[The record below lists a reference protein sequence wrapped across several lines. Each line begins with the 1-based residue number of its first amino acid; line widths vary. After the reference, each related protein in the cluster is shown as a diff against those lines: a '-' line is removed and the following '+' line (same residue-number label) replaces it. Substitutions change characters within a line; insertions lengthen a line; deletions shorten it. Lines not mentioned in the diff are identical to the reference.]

1 MKAWGSEPTSRGTF
15 DLYQDILDAFV
26 QDIRD
31 PVKVEGAVRLDT
43 VMRDKPASEALARE
57 ILKLV
62 RGKSS

>member
-15 DLYQDILDAFV
+15 DLYKDIVDVFV

-31 PVKVEGAVRLDT
+31 PVKVDGAVRLDT
-43 VMRDKPASEALARE
+43 LMRDKPVSEALARE

-62 RGKSS
+62 QGKSS